1 MVGCRALLWWIL
13 FTAKRE
19 AESFLFFKGCPLIM
33 LEVYNLKKGASLKEY
48 GFNISGQRH
57 AKVKYWS
64 VGNGVGVEGIMCTK

>member
-1 MVGCRALLWWIL
+1 
-13 FTAKRE
+13 
-19 AESFLFFKGCPLIM
+19 M

-64 VGNGVGVEGIMCTK
+64 VGNGVGVEGIMCKK